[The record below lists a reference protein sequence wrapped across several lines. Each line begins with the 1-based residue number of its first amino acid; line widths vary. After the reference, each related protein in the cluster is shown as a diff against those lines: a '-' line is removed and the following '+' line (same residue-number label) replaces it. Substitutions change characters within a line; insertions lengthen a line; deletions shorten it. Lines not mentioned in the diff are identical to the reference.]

1 MCPTAGVGTTPRGS
15 RQGMEGVGCWWPPWA
30 ARHHPASVSTTED
43 GAGVSRILAFQAVV
57 WTTQGASPGEPAF
70 GVGAGVVG
78 GSAGLAKGSLWS
90 LAEQPLRSLAA
101 WHPPFLGK
109 WVPHWVSWALQE

>member
-1 MCPTAGVGTTPRGS
+1 MCPTAGVGTTPWGS

-57 WTTQGASPGEPAF
+57 WTTQGASPGERAF

-101 WHPPFLGK
+101 
-109 WVPHWVSWALQE
+109 